1 MAQFTAGTAAEL
13 ATAIVNA
20 NASSD
25 AVNTIVITASIA
37 LTAALPILNPQAGTQ
52 LVISGGGFTIDGQN
66 THRIFFANSGEIA
79 INNVTLAN
87 GLAKGGE
94 GGTAV
99 RRAVADLAPAVRS
112 SSTTPRTSRSRT
124 SPSPT
129 TAPSA
134 ATAATAR

>member
-20 NASSD
+20 SASSD

-52 LVISGGGFTIDGQN
+52 LVISGGGFTIDGQD
-66 THRIFFANSGEIA
+66 TYRIFFANSGEIA
-79 INNVTLAN
+79 ISNITLAN
-87 GLAKGGE
+87 GLAKGGD
-94 GGTAV
+94 GGDGSSAGGGG
-99 RRAVADLAPAVRS
+99 LAPAARS

-124 SPSPT
+124 WLSPT